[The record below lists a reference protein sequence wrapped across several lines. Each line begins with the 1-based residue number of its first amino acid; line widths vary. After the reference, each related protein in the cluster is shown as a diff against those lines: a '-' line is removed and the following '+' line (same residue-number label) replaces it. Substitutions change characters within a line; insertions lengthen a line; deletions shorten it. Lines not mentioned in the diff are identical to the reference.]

1 MKYTVFSSQSVFGM
15 ANLPAKRTGLSA
27 DIWSDHKGI
36 ERSVSHRGTP
46 RIKISVG
53 SYMVSVTIESTPVIK
68 AESKHSTKSQ
78 KSAVK
83 EAMKY
88 RSIRI
93 DSKMS
98 PEQRKFYVRMKQI
111 YSLEKEVSKEKRQ
124 AQISSILFKGMNI
137 KRD

>member
-1 MKYTVFSSQSVFGM
+1 MKYTVFSSESVFGM

-68 AESKHSTKSQ
+68 AESKHGSKSQ
-78 KSAVK
+78 KAAVK

-88 RSIRI
+88 IGRNYDIFLKHYNDVNDEFDDEDMFNALRERGEY
-93 DSKMS
+93 K
-98 PEQRKFYVRMKQI
+98 
-111 YSLEKEVSKEKRQ
+111 
-124 AQISSILFKGMNI
+124 
-137 KRD
+137 

>member
-78 KSAVK
+78 KIAVK

-88 RSIRI
+88 IGRNHDLFLKHYYDVEDEFDDRDLINA
-93 DSKMS
+93 
-98 PEQRKFYVRMKQI
+98 
-111 YSLEKEVSKEKRQ
+111 LEERGEYK
-124 AQISSILFKGMNI
+124 
-137 KRD
+137 

>member
-53 SYMVSVTIESTPVIK
+53 SYMVSVTIEPIPVIK

-78 KSAVK
+78 KNAVK
-83 EAMKY
+83 EAMEYIGRNYDLFLKHYYDVEDEFDDRDLINALEGRGEY
-88 RSIRI
+88 R
-93 DSKMS
+93 
-98 PEQRKFYVRMKQI
+98 
-111 YSLEKEVSKEKRQ
+111 
-124 AQISSILFKGMNI
+124 
-137 KRD
+137 

>member
-1 MKYTVFSSQSVFGM
+1 MKYTIFSSQSVFGM

-53 SYMVSVTIESTPVIK
+53 SYIVSVTIEPIPVIK

-78 KSAVK
+78 KNAVK
-83 EAMKY
+83 EAIKY
-88 RSIRI
+88 IGRNY
-93 DSKMS
+93 DL
-98 PEQRKFYVRMKQI
+98 F
-111 YSLEKEVSKEKRQ
+111 LEHYYDVEDE
-124 AQISSILFKGMNI
+124 FDD
-137 KRD
+137 RDLINALEGRGEYK